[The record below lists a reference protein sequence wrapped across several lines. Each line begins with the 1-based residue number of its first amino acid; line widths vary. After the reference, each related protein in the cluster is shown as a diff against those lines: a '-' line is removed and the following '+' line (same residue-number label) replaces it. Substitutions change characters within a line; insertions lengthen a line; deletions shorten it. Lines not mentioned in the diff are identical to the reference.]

1 MTGSTRHSL
10 ARVLTAVGVAGV
22 TAVPLATAALAADH
36 PLAAAAP
43 TPPFQNVP
51 GPLRLEVARLT
62 AAQDAAEARAAQ
74 QEAVRRAA
82 AANKAAAVRKAEARA
97 AARRLAV
104 RTAAE
109 HRAAAR
115 RAAEHRAAAARTRRA
130 QPSGSPRSIARAM
143 LAQRGQSGQFGCL
156 DSLWSRESGWSVTSD
171 NPGSSAY
178 GIPQALPGSKMASA
192 GPDWRTDAATQIRWG
207 LGYISA
213 NYGAPCAAWSHSQA
227 HNWY

>member
-1 MTGSTRHSL
+1 MTGSTRHPL
-10 ARVLTAVGVAGV
+10 ARILTAVGVAGI
-22 TAVPLATAALAADH
+22 TAVPLATSAVAAEH
-36 PLAAAAP
+36 PLAAVAP

-62 AAQDAAEARAAQ
+62 AAQDAVEARAAK
-74 QEAVRRAA
+74 QEAARRAA
-82 AANKAAAVRKAEARA
+82 AARKAAAIRKAEARA

-104 RTAAE
+104 RRAAE
-109 HRAAAR
+109 QRAAVR
-115 RAAEHRAAAARTRRA
+115 RAAEQRAAAERARRA
-130 QPSGSPRSIARAM
+130 QPSGSPRDIARAM

-156 DSLWSRESGWSVTSD
+156 DSLWSKESGWSVTSD

-192 GPDWRTDAATQIRWG
+192 GADWRTNPATQIRWG

-213 NYGAPCAAWSHSQA
+213 SYGSPCAAWSHSQA
-227 HNWY
+227 NNWY